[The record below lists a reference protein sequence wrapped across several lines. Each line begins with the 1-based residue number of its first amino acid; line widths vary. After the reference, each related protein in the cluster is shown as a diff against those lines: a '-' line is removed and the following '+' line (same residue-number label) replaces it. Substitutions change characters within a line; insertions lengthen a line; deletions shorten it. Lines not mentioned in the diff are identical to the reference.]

1 MNRECV
7 RLSGGDRKRKVRI
20 PSCVVNCVRSMEP
33 QNAISAGDL
42 LYTSSTK
49 KRPLLLTIESDWE
62 AEEPPMK
69 KIKLEKEPEVKV
81 EKEPEVKEDAILSL
95 GFDALVR
102 PDEELD
108 KKELEIKRQRELV
121 QQRKQQLRE
130 RIDAFFGKK

>member
-1 MNRECV
+1 
-7 RLSGGDRKRKVRI
+7 
-20 PSCVVNCVRSMEP
+20 MEP
-33 QNAISAGDL
+33 QNAISAGAL

-49 KRPLLLTIESDWE
+49 KRPLLLTIESDSE

-108 KKELEIKRQRELV
+108 KKESEIKRQRELV

-130 RIDAFFGKK
+130 RIDAFFGTPARNDVNTLLINYMLDTISYRFIKVVWRN